1 MKTRTKIVTFTL
13 AMLLVGTVVY
23 AATDKKRQAKLEI
36 DESDLI
42 SDEDTL
48 SAELLATSE
57 DRTELPKT
65 AAVKGVDD
73 IGDVVKDIEAEVG
86 R

>member
-1 MKTRTKIVTFTL
+1 MKTRTKIATFTL

-23 AATDKKRQAKLEI
+23 AATDKKRQAKLGI

-42 SDEDTL
+42 TEEDTL
-48 SAELLATSE
+48 SAELLDSTE
-57 DRTELPKT
+57 DDEELLKT